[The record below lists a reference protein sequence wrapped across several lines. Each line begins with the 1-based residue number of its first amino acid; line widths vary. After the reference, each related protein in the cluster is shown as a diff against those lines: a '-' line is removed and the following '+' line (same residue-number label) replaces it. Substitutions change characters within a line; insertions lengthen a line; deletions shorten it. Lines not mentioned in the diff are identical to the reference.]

1 MTLLRRMGHIAAAGL
16 RAGVSVLSR
25 QTGDGWRFLILAGLC
40 GLLSIGSNSWSNI
53 PLLLCL
59 MLISLWILA
68 MWRGTRAVRGIQ
80 IRRSC
85 AERVF
90 ANENLSV
97 TLLLSNSFNWPCA
110 GLVVSEQVESDDVPD
125 APAKAGETPTR
136 PAPRAAA
143 AYGGS
148 FVTIVPGKG
157 QERVR
162 YNLVVR
168 RRGIYRFGDSSIET
182 DFPLGFFKSHATRSV
197 GGRLIVY
204 PRLGEVD
211 SAFFKDLDLALEY
224 IRRWKPSRAEEDF
237 RGLREYRQGDNP
249 KWIHWKS
256 TARVQRVL
264 VKEFEEPQA
273 RRVILILDTNL
284 QRMGVQRFPAFETAI
299 SFVGTVARDL
309 ARRGCEV
316 ECVALQPRDK
326 LMRITISRE
335 RRNLDTLLEL
345 LAGFKR
351 EDKRTLSHL
360 VDHISRRSLRRAFV
374 LVLGLGS
381 VRAKTPLSWLNTGDN
396 AVKVL
401 DVRSDEFKRVFKR
414 TSGAARDEI
423 SDDDLL
429 PLGED
434 EAAEEEAAVA
444 QFAAP

>member
-1 MTLLRRMGHIAAAGL
+1 MTLLRRIGNAASAIPSGL
-16 RAGVSVLSR
+16 VAVLAR

-40 GLLSIGSNSWSNI
+40 GLLSIGSNPWSNI

-59 MLISLWILA
+59 MLISLWLLA

-85 AERVF
+85 PERVF

-97 TLLLSNSFNWPCA
+97 NLYLSNTFAWPCA
-110 GLVVSEQVESDDVPD
+110 GLVVSEQVESDDALDV
-125 APAKAGETPTR
+125 APKPGDTAPR
-136 PAPRAAA
+136 PAPRASV
-143 AYGGS
+143 AYVGGS
-148 FVTIVPGKG
+148 FVTIVPGNSL
-157 QERVR
+157 ERVK

-168 RRGIYRFGDSSIET
+168 RRGIYKFGESRIET

-197 GGRLIVY
+197 PGRLVVY
-204 PRLGEVD
+204 PRLGEMD
-211 SAFFKDLDLALEY
+211 SAFFKDLDVALEY

-256 TARVQRVL
+256 TARVQKVL

-273 RRVILILDTNL
+273 RRVLLVLDTNL

-309 ARRGCEV
+309 VRRGCEV
-316 ECVALQPRDK
+316 ECVALQPRDRVV
-326 LMRITISRE
+326 RITVSRE
-335 RRNLDTLLEL
+335 RRNLDMLLEL
-345 LAGFKR
+345 LAGMKR
-351 EDKRTLSHL
+351 DDKRTLGSL
-360 VDHISRRSLRRAFV
+360 VDVLGRRSLRRAFV

-381 VRAKTPLSWLNTGDN
+381 IRARTPMAWLNTGDN
-396 AVKVL
+396 AVKIV

-414 TSGAARDEI
+414 TSGGAARDDGA
-423 SDDDLL
+423 DDDLFG
-429 PLGED
+429 LGE
-434 EAAEEEAAVA
+434 EEIEEEVAAVA
-444 QFAAP
+444 P